1 MDANNNIKENK
12 MTNLVELKATEN
24 RELFNQ
30 VSFCAGALDKKA
42 EDLYKKRLYVNGRC
56 MMGTN
61 GKRLHHA
68 RLRWRFFGNGTYKL
82 MKHTKT
88 TIQCVRIYEDIKYPD
103 VKTIFREIKSDYDEV
118 WCKLEVL
125 ENDDFN
131 KFVFALARALPGE
144 DHWFDI
150 EHLKPLIGHHWDI
163 CVRVNQGEKPLV
175 ARGGD
180 KTAFIILNRP
190 QQYKYKGE

>member
-1 MDANNNIKENK
+1 MNANNNIKGEIV
-12 MTNLVELKATEN
+12 TNFIELKAAEH
-24 RELFNQ
+24 RHLFNQ
-30 VSFCAGALDKKA
+30 VSFCASALDKKA
-42 EDLYKKRLYVNGRC
+42 KRVFKKRLYVNGRC

-61 GKRLHHA
+61 GKRLHHV
-68 RLRWRFFGNGTYKL
+68 RLVDRLFGNGVYKV

-88 TIQCVRIYEDIKYPD
+88 VIHCLQTPEDVTYPD

-175 ARGGD
+175 ARNKD
-180 KTAFIILNRP
+180 KTAFIMPSGLE
-190 QQYKYKGE
+190 K